1 MEKELN
7 IKTEKIILPEIEKT
21 KNAIKNLL
29 EKKFLKNQNIAE
41 RDIKKVIGSNLPE
54 LNTEDLNFPE
64 KRDDRITILQPGI
77 EALIEKFSDYR
88 ENFKPLNDFEKAD
101 LAESKI
107 PDSAKQMI
115 NYFVDFLS
123 ENYFQKIEA

>member
-1 MEKELN
+1 MERKLD

-29 EKKFLKNQNIAE
+29 EEKFLKNQNIAE